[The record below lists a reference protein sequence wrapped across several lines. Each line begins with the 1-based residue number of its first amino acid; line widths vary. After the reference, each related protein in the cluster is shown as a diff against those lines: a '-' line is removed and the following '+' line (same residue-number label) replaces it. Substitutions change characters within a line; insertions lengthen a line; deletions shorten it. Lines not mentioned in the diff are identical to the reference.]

1 MPRIED
7 YALLG
12 DTHTAAL
19 VNNRGSIDWLCL
31 PRFDSA
37 APFAALLGNEE
48 NGRWQIAPD
57 GQVLATRRRYRG
69 DTLVLETDFDTAEGS
84 IRLVDFM
91 PPRGK
96 APDVVRLVEGIRGR
110 VRVHMDLRVRF
121 DYGRIR
127 PRLRQIDRAHAAI
140 AGPDSVWLRTPVET
154 REEGSVVRADFVVK
168 AGELVPFVLTWH
180 PSNETA
186 PAPIDPLRALADTE
200 SYWTEWVSSSSYS
213 GEWREPVVRSL
224 LTLKALTYAP
234 TGGIVAA
241 PTTSLPEP
249 PGGARNWD
257 YRFCWLRDAAITL
270 LALTRA
276 GFRDEA
282 EAWNSWL
289 LRAVA
294 GDPADLQVVYGV
306 AGERRLTELELP
318 WLDGY
323 QGAKPVRI
331 GNGATEQLQLDI
343 YGQVVNTMHHARRA
357 GLEAGDEAWSLTRSL
372 LDFVEAHW
380 REPDEGLWKVRGPRR
395 HFVNSKVM
403 SWVAVDRALSDA
415 EEFGFP
421 APLARWRRLRQQIHG
436 EVLTEGYDADRRT
449 FTQYFGS
456 AALDA
461 SALLLPLIGFLPAS
475 DERMRGTVAAI
486 ERELCHDGLVYR
498 YSTAD
503 DTDSVDGLPEGE
515 GTFLACSFWLAANR
529 ALSGRL
535 EEGRALFERL
545 LSLRNDVGL
554 LADEYDPSTRR
565 QLGNFPQAFSH
576 VPLIMA
582 AHLFDEIAESG
593 PTAVAATDRPR
604 RAPTRTVAATNR
616 VEANGG
622 DQMIVGSP
630 PPSRRSSVD

>member
-1 MPRIED
+1 MMPRIED

-19 VNNRGSIDWLCL
+19 VSNKGSIDWLCL

-37 APFAALLGNEE
+37 AAFAALLGDEE

-91 PPRGK
+91 PPRGE
-96 APDVVRLVEGIRGR
+96 APDVIRLIEGIRGR
-110 VRVHMDLRVRF
+110 VHVHMDLRVRF
-121 DYGRIR
+121 DYGRVR
-127 PRLRQIDRAHAAI
+127 PWLRHIDGAHAAI
-140 AGPDSVWLRTPVET
+140 AGSDSVWLRTPVET
-154 REEGSVVRADFVVK
+154 HDEGFAVRADFFVT
-168 AGELVPFVLTWH
+168 AGEIVPFVLTWN
-180 PSNETA
+180 PSHDPA

-200 SYWTEWVSSSSYS
+200 SYWTEWVSSGSYS

-241 PTTSLPEP
+241 PTTSLPEQ
-249 PGGARNWD
+249 PGGVRNWD
-257 YRFCWLRDAAITL
+257 YRYCWPRDAAITL

-294 GDPADLQVVYGV
+294 GDPADLQAVYGI

-331 GNGATEQLQLDI
+331 GNEASEQFQFDV

-357 GLEAGDEAWSLTRSL
+357 GLEDSGEVWSLTCSL

-380 REPDEGLWKVRGPRR
+380 HLPDESLWEVRGPRR

-403 SWVAVDRALSDA
+403 AWVAVDRALSDA

-421 APLARWRRLRQQIHG
+421 APLARWRRLRQQIRA
-436 EVLTEGYDADRRT
+436 EVLAKGYDADRRT
-449 FTQYFGS
+449 FTQYYGS
-456 AALDA
+456 KELDA
-461 SALLLPLIGFLPAS
+461 SALLLPLIGFLPAT

-498 YSTAD
+498 YSTAG

-515 GTFLACSFWLAANR
+515 GTFLACSFWLAANL

-535 EEGRALFERL
+535 EEARALFERL

-554 LADEYDPSTRR
+554 LAEEYDPSARR

-582 AHLFDEIAESG
+582 AHLFDEIAEKRTIDMNGTDQTPANS
-593 PTAVAATDRPR
+593 PTP
-604 RAPTRTVAATNR
+604 
-616 VEANGG
+616 
-622 DQMIVGSP
+622 SP
-630 PPSRRSSVD
+630 GLVTAR